1 MRLLALLLLWLS
13 ACKRAHR
20 LAVILFLFSLSAC
33 QRAHA
38 QTTLGIWF
46 VGVNSSTPP
55 ILPSDI
61 SSILASNSLNYTSYA
76 YSETDPYLS
85 LQVCGLGTIT
95 LSLSQST
102 CVACAPGTYQSIPAQ
117 SSCSTCSTGY
127 YATSNSSGAIS
138 SAICAICQQ
147 GTYSLAGD
155 PSCTTCGVNTW
166 SDVGYGACQSCPGNS
181 SSQAGVY
188 LLGCI
193 CAPGFHY
200 NRLFFPFTCDQC
212 QGGYWSPG
220 DSEICSICQQGTY
233 SLAGAPGCT
242 TCGVNTWSDVGYR
255 ACQSCPGNSSSQA
268 GSYLFGCICAPGFHY
283 NRLGFPYTCDQC
295 QGGYWSPGDS
305 EICIACPAG
314 SASPFLGAV
323 SAGTCSTCG
332 VGFYAESGA
341 SLCRPCAAG
350 TTSLVIG
357 ASSCSPCQ
365 PGYWAGAGDTKCTAC
380 RNGTYSTAYGA
391 GDISFCQACAG
402 GTYATGAART
412 ACYAC
417 GAGSYTPSGGSQC
430 LVCGVGTFAEPQS
443 TSCLGCPVNS
453 LGSGGTDAS
462 GCVCSAGY
470 YPYYR
475 TRGVGGVESV
485 VGATIKQHVF
495 TSDGTLRLYLQT
507 VVNIYCG
514 DVLWGAYVWAKG
526 NQAISV
532 GGCGQITI
540 SYIISGA
547 FYAGDSP
554 TYFKCAGCSPGY
566 ISSAGDASCQACPAG
581 TEQPASASSTCVACA
596 PGYINAVPG
605 TPSCAQ
611 CAGGTIQFLN
621 SLACT
626 TCPVGSYSAGGAT
639 VCLACPVNTYS
650 QGGASQCTPCP
661 YFSISLGGGGIGQCV
676 CQAGYVGSYSPSFVC
691 TACASGT
698 YSLLNASSCSSCGP
712 GSYSV
717 SPAGQ
722 CVQCARGTYQPSSG
736 LGACLPCQAGTLSDP
751 GAPQCSPCPS
761 PLYCTG
767 GGLYSS
773 CPLGTYSNLLGLIS
787 ADQCPI
793 CPVNSFCQASG
804 EIEACP
810 AHTTSSAGST
820 SKLNCLCNPGY
831 VCTYKKAVRVNV
843 TLPLTQAQFALVR
856 DQFLQSVANAAGVDV
871 SQVSIIGLTLMDP
884 HRRRLMQDTLVGGD
898 APMLIIHIHIE
909 GAERLQKLG
918 AHLRI
923 ATGIRRIRTRT
934 RTAHRIIILRK

>member
-1 MRLLALLLLWLS
+1 MG
-13 ACKRAHR
+13 
-20 LAVILFLFSLSAC
+20 V
-33 QRAHA
+33 
-38 QTTLGIWF
+38 WF

-85 LQVCGLGTIT
+85 LQACGLGTIT

-117 SSCSTCSTGY
+117 STCSTCGAGY

-155 PSCTTCGVNTW
+155 PGCTTCGVNTW
-166 SDVGYGACQSCPGNS
+166 SDVGYG
-181 SSQAGVY
+181 
-188 LLGCI
+188 
-193 CAPGFHY
+193 
-200 NRLFFPFTCDQC
+200 
-212 QGGYWSPG
+212 
-220 DSEICSICQQGTY
+220 
-233 SLAGAPGCT
+233 
-242 TCGVNTWSDVGYR
+242 

-283 NRLGFPYTCDQC
+283 NRLSFPYTCDQC

-341 SLCRPCAAG
+341 SLCSPCAAG

-365 PGYWAGAGDTKCTAC
+365 PGYWASAGGTECVAC

-391 GDISFCQACAG
+391 GDISLCQTCAG
-402 GTYATGAART
+402 GTYATGAAQT
-412 ACYAC
+412 FCYTC

-453 LGSGGTDAS
+453 LGAGGTDAS
-462 GCVCSAGY
+462 GCVCGAGY

-514 DVLWGAYVWAKG
+514 DVLWGAYVWANG

-554 TYFKCAGCSPGY
+554 TYFKCTECSPGY

-605 TPSCAQ
+605 TPSCAP

-639 VCLACPVNTYS
+639 VCLACPANTYS
-650 QGGASQCTPCP
+650 SGGASQCTPCP

-751 GAPQCSPCPS
+751 GAAQCSPCPS

-767 GGLYSS
+767 GGLYFS
-773 CPLGTYSNLLGLIS
+773 CPLGTYSNLLGLLS

-884 HRRRLMQDTLVGGD
+884 HRRRLMQDTD